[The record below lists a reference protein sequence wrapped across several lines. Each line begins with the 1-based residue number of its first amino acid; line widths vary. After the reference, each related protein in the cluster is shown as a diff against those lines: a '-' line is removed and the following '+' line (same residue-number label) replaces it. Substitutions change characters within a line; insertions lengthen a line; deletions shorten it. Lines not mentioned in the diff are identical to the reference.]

1 MSKKI
6 EDLLTDQSF
15 RRFVLNPQQGE
26 FGSWEDGL

>member
-15 RRFVLNPQQGE
+15 RRFVLNPQQGNMPL
-26 FGSWEDGL
+26 GGLGE